1 MIVAIICIVVV
12 LFVIILQ
19 IGTASVSTRST
30 HIGNNAR
37 AQIAHWLREKTTVIK
52 HHEYVYR
59 TGQINARDMIVQPRF
74 AEVNKTTLLPNPIE
88 LQDYEVMTAP
98 FFANDIDLLALYNV
112 MSNNQT
118 WKVQGTVARITTQ
131 LRYAGT
137 VSATNTT
144 PFFER
149 YERQRGH
156 TEELEDFK
164 LAKHQLKRYLPT
176 EQGWYQ
182 DASAAPYNA
191 TTETYEG
198 LWQGPTFQGTGAGA
212 NDGYGLEPV
221 MTYLQ
226 KVLWKDKTKFSVFKL
241 KILTTQVS
249 AMLQRL
255 HIPGSGDIAI
265 VNSAGDMAGFRL
277 PDKQVIPYV
286 YFPRDHTKEEFTK
299 VWSVSHFAN
308 VVTPESLAVPI
319 PSDSRMELGS
329 GVSLFTVP
337 TLPGF
342 RIVIYLDR
350 EELIE
355 EKSKTKGEVIV
366 VVGAVLVAIAF
377 LTAAALV
384 FFVCKKRNNVL
395 YVCKYDGL

>member
-1 MIVAIICIVVV
+1 
-12 LFVIILQ
+12 
-19 IGTASVSTRST
+19 
-30 HIGNNAR
+30 
-37 AQIAHWLREKTTVIK
+37 
-52 HHEYVYR
+52 
-59 TGQINARDMIVQPRF
+59 
-74 AEVNKTTLLPNPIE
+74 
-88 LQDYEVMTAP
+88 
-98 FFANDIDLLALYNV
+98 
-112 MSNNQT
+112 
-118 WKVQGTVARITTQ
+118 
-131 LRYAGT
+131 
-137 VSATNTT
+137 
-144 PFFER
+144 
-149 YERQRGH
+149 
-156 TEELEDFK
+156 
-164 LAKHQLKRYLPT
+164 
-176 EQGWYQ
+176 
-182 DASAAPYNA
+182 
-191 TTETYEG
+191 
-198 LWQGPTFQGTGAGA
+198 
-212 NDGYGLEPV
+212 

-299 VWSVSHFAN
+299 VWSVPHFAN

-355 EKSKTKGEVIV
+355 EKSTTKGEVIV